1 MAVHSCGINF
11 ADILM
16 CMGKYQ
22 EKPELPFVPGKIN
35 DIRKKL
41 PFLLFVEFVQK
52 DSSESSV

>member
-52 DSSESSV
+52 I